1 MEGFGYE
8 KKIRIMIVDENAE
21 FRSYTANKLREEGFD
36 VVLTTSDP
44 KNALDAIE
52 ATSPDVVLSRTG
64 RQNAFCAPS
73 AVYRNINSRQRND
86 DKRSYA
92 TRGIIFLG

>member
-1 MEGFGYE
+1 
-8 KKIRIMIVDENAE
+8 MIVDENAE

-52 ATSPDVVLSRTG
+52 ATSPDVVLFDLIMVGLDGIAFLDRQAKCLLRTVRG
-64 RQNAFCAPS
+64 LSQHQQPS
-73 AVYRNINSRQRND
+73 T
-86 DKRSYA
+86 K
-92 TRGIIFLG
+92 

>member
-44 KNALDAIE
+44 KMHLMQ
-52 ATSPDVVLSRTG
+52 SKQHLPMS
-64 RQNAFCAPS
+64 F
-73 AVYRNINSRQRND
+73 
-86 DKRSYA
+86 
-92 TRGIIFLG
+92 FLT

>member
-36 VVLTTSDP
+36 VVLTTLKSFR
-44 KNALDAIE
+44 I
-52 ATSPDVVLSRTG
+52 
-64 RQNAFCAPS
+64 S
-73 AVYRNINSRQRND
+73 A
-86 DKRSYA
+86 K
-92 TRGIIFLG
+92 GF

>member
-1 MEGFGYE
+1 
-8 KKIRIMIVDENAE
+8 MIVDENAE

-52 ATSPDVVLSRTG
+52 ATSPDVVLFDLIMVG
-64 RQNAFCAPS
+64 LDGIAFLEQAGKMPFS
-73 AVYRNINSRQRND
+73 HRSVYRNINSRQRND